1 MSGLIVVP
9 VPFQPTVIGVDEKTS
24 VVVSTAVGPK
34 GADGAGTGADLSN
47 IYTKTEV
54 NNLLATKANT
64 SHSHLVTD
72 ISDFNTA
79 LINGGVF

>member
-34 GADGAGTGADLSN
+34 GADGAGADLTSY
-47 IYTKTEV
+47 YTKTEV
-54 NNLLATKANT
+54 NTLLTSKADT
-64 SHSHLVTD
+64 SHSHVVSD
-72 ISDFNTA
+72 ISDFNIA

>member
-1 MSGLIVVP
+1 MSSLIVVP

-34 GADGAGTGADLSN
+34 GADGAGADLSN

-64 SHSHLVTD
+64 SHSHVVTD

-79 LINGGVF
+79 VINGGVF